1 MEKPL
6 RIIQVVNVRWFNAT
20 AWYGLSLARLL
31 AEAGHEV
38 CVLALPETES
48 FAKAHDMGLS
58 PVPLSLNS
66 RNPLDIPLA
75 LQQLTRLVREFQPD
89 IVNCHRGEGFLY
101 FGALKKL
108 GRGFAL
114 VRTRGDQR
122 PPKGGAGNR
131 FLHNV
136 LADAVVATNSRTQ
149 EAIQSILH
157 TPHVPVIVG
166 GVDRQRFCFTEEGRA
181 RFRARYAVRDD
192 ERVVGILGRFDWVK
206 GQRELIEAVGRLA
219 RNTPHLRL
227 VLAGFPTDAVAM
239 EDVQGWLAAHSLTER
254 AIITGKCDD
263 VAACISAM
271 DIGVVAS
278 LGSEAIARAALEIM
292 SCGIPLVSTDVGVMP
307 DLLPAWALVPPKDID
322 ALEHILAQGFFDAS
336 FRHNLCRAGED
347 RISSLTNAA
356 FLEQTLAVYAHALKK
371 SSVQP

>member
-20 AWYGLSLARLL
+20 AWYGLSLSRLL

-48 FAKAHDMGLS
+48 FAKAQDMGLS
-58 PVPLSLNS
+58 PVPLALNS
-66 RNPLDIPLA
+66 RNPLEIPLVV
-75 LQQLTRLVREFQPD
+75 QKLTRLVRGFQPD

-108 GRGFAL
+108 GRGYAL

-131 FLHNV
+131 FLYNA
-136 LADAVVATNSRTQ
+136 LADAVIATNSRTK
-149 EAIQSILH
+149 EAIQTILH
-157 TPHVPVIVG
+157 TPHVHMIAG
-166 GVDRQRFCFTEEGRA
+166 GVDRRRFCFTEEGRA
-181 RFRARYAVRDD
+181 RFRARYAIRDN

-206 GQRELIEAVGRLA
+206 GQQELIEAVGRLA
-219 RNTPHLRL
+219 RNTPRLRL
-227 VLAGFPTDAVAM
+227 LLAGFPTDAVAM
-239 EDVQGWLAAHSLTER
+239 EDVQGWLKAQNLTER

-271 DIGVVAS
+271 DLGVVAS
-278 LGSEAIARAALEIM
+278 LGSEAIARAALEIL
-292 SCGIPLVSTDVGVMP
+292 SCGIPLVSTDIGVMP

-322 ALEHILAQGFFDAS
+322 ALERILTQGLFDEA
-336 FRHNLCRAGED
+336 FRHALRLAGET
-347 RISSLTNAA
+347 RISGLTNAA

-371 SSVQP
+371 SGVQP